1 MGRVYRVSHSLAG
14 IQARLLHSVT
24 QYGVVPAFEEDHNS
38 LYLSKSMNQLV
49 TDHVHDVPEAA
60 EAGPF
65 ALAGGDLEVAGN
77 AAAFSLSALERSLD
91 QAVGHRVVPVIRV
104 GQELQAGGEWVSREQ
119 STCLERYIFVE
130 IALSFLRIIRIV
142 VESVFGHIHD
152 LHSDSKLIRSPR
164 SNADT

>member
-1 MGRVYRVSHSLAG
+1 MGRVHRVSHSLAG

-38 LYLSKSMNQLV
+38 LYLSKSMNQLL

-77 AAAFSLSALERSLD
+77 TAAVSLSALKRGLH

-104 GQELQAGGEWVSREQ
+104 GQELQAGVNICPREELI
-119 STCLERYIFVE
+119 CLERHIFVE
-130 IALSFLRIIRIV
+130 ITLPLLRIIRIV

-152 LHSDSKLIRSPR
+152 LHSDSKLIRSPW